1 MRSKPQIDF
10 GCRSVR
16 LPRRQSSAPPDRL
29 APTREK
35 REAPRLASLVR
46 THSRGAR
53 SGILPAIAI
62 LIGFARSF
70 IRPRWY
76 RRPRTDVA
84 PSAAGTAMRRSR
96 SGGVIRVV
104 GRGSGHQPNAGG
116 RIMKLTRE
124 RLFGAPTVVRRAE
137 ERIER
142 GRVAVSA
149 ARARATEI
157 AQQCATQPR
166 LRPNGLQR
174 RRLERLNGMGSAQS

>member
-1 MRSKPQIDF
+1 MQSK
-10 GCRSVR
+10 
-16 LPRRQSSAPPDRL
+16 RL
-29 APTREK
+29 APDMTQR
-35 REAPRLASLVR
+35 RRFFRLPLQSL
-46 THSRGAR
+46 
-53 SGILPAIAI
+53 L
-62 LIGFARSF
+62 SF
-70 IRPRWY
+70 ICFLAPRWY
-76 RRPRTDVA
+76 RRPRTEGA
-84 PSAAGTAMRRSR
+84 PSTADTAMRRPR

-104 GRGSGHQPNAGG
+104 GWGSGHQPNAGG

-157 AQQCATQPR
+157 AQQCAAQPR

-174 RRLERLNGMGSAQS
+174 RRLERLNGRGIGPIVKPAHGLR